1 MKWSDMAWPIPQE
14 IIKPKNVVVFDVQ
27 RKEADRG
34 GWKPS
39 HRCQGKNRIRFIWQQ
54 WWPCQSENLKK
65 KKKSSEGLCFISVK
79 KKHTPRFLAGTSQR
93 WATGRC
99 LRGNPP
105 ALISSP
111 GPSRLESR
119 RDFLTG
125 EQELSYV
132 NSVKVSVFLDALFLG
147 SRGSLC
153 SL

>member
-1 MKWSDMAWPIPQE
+1 MFRGKKLIEEVENPPTDAKERIELGLFDNSDDH
-14 IIKPKNVVVFDVQ
+14 VSQ
-27 RKEADRG
+27 R
-34 GWKPS
+34 
-39 HRCQGKNRIRFIWQQ
+39 I
-54 WWPCQSENLKK
+54 KK

-79 KKHTPRFLAGTSQR
+79 KKHTHTTLLYRWPGTAQSEQRVSGRHKPRFLAGTSQR